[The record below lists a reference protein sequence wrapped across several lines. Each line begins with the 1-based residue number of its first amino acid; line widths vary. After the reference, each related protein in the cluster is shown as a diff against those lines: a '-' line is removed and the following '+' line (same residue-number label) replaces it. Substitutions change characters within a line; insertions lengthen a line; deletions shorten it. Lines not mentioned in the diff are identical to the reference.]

1 VVRIDRFRR
10 GALGAAALALL
21 TACGTVPPPSTPS
34 PTHTTPTASAA
45 STTSPPPAPPALS
58 FERAPAPGPISDIA
72 TDGTYIAWSG
82 GDDPVAGGHTPNL
95 YRWKIGSSAI
105 ETVYKNPLENRGI
118 GLIAMDGDRVAFSES
133 GSQDERYVDWNFLY
147 VASPGS
153 KPLKLAAATRP
164 IDAPGVYP
172 QPTISGNRLV
182 YELQTIDGSDAR
194 SQLISVDLT
203 TMKQTILAESNFD
216 ELEYWF
222 PSLDGDRLVYGTV
235 EYANDAING
244 ERHVYLLDL
253 ADPAAKPKRLDD
265 DGEASQPAIHGDTV
279 VWKTAP
285 RDFNAN
291 NWGQVVRYTISTGK
305 AELLDYLG
313 ESTGYYLL
321 HPQVGPRF
329 ISAEPSDWHRLSV
342 YDLETDTEITVE
354 EHDPRADAGFMRPAM
369 GGNVYAWV
377 AATDFTG
384 SHSEIH
390 FVRLPPP

>member
-1 VVRIDRFRR
+1 MDRFCR
-10 GALGAAALALL
+10 GALRAAALVLL
-21 TACGTVPPPSTPS
+21 TACV
-34 PTHTTPTASAA
+34 
-45 STTSPPPAPPALS
+45 TSPPPGTSSPAVGVATSTDHAMATESPSPAPLTLA
-58 FERAPAPGPISDIA
+58 FERAPAPGPISEVA

-82 GDDPVAGGHTPNL
+82 GDDPVAGGFAPNL
-95 YRWKIGSSAI
+95 YRWRIGSSTI
-105 ETVYKNPLENRGI
+105 ETVFNNPLDTRGI
-118 GLIAMDGDRVAFSES
+118 GLIAIDGDRVAFSES
-133 GSQDERYVDWNFLY
+133 GSQDERYLDWNFLY
-147 VASPGS
+147 VAAPGAT
-153 KPLKLAAATRP
+153 PMKLASATRP
-164 IDAPGVYP
+164 LDAPGVYP
-172 QPTISGNRLV
+172 QSTISGDRLV
-182 YELQTIDGSDAR
+182 YELQTIDGDDAT

-203 TMKQTILAESNFD
+203 TMKQTVLAESNFD

-235 EYANDAING
+235 EYANDPING

-253 ADPAAKPKRLDD
+253 ADPSAKPKRLDD

-285 RDFNAN
+285 RDWNAN

-305 AELLDYLG
+305 AEPLDYLA
-313 ESTGYYLL
+313 ETTGYYLAL
-321 HPQVGPRF
+321 PRVGARF
-329 ISAEPSDWHRLSV
+329 ICAEPSDWHRLSV
-342 YDLETDTEITVE
+342 YDMQTNTEITVE

-384 SHSEIH
+384 AHSEIH